1 MLFTTTISIAE
12 ILYGLELLPGGK
24 LRLSAEAMFAR
35 LFTGRVLI
43 FDEAAARAFLS
54 IAVERPLRGRPITMF
69 DAQIAAIARVH
80 GAALATR
87 NSAAFEGC
95 GIRLVNPWVD

>member
-1 MLFTTTISIAE
+1 MIVIDTNVISEAMAVAPNATVSRWLSSQHGPMLFTTTISIAE

-54 IAVERPLRGRPITMF
+54 IAVERRLRGRPITMF
-69 DAQIAAIARVH
+69 DAQ
-80 GAALATR
+80 
-87 NSAAFEGC
+87 
-95 GIRLVNPWVD
+95 